1 MLMLLICHCHSS
13 KAGAVISLYCMCV
26 DTGMDNTFYGCRVS
40 RELKKKLCVTNLEC
54 QQWVV
59 NKVAGL
65 I

>member
-40 RELKKKLCVTNLEC
+40 RELKKETVCH
-54 QQWVV
+54 
-59 NKVAGL
+59 
-65 I
+65 